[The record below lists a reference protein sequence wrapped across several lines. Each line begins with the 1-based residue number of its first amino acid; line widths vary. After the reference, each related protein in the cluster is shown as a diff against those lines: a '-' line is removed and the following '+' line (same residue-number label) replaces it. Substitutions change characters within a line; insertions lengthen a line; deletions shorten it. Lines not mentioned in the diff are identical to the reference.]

1 MKSLF
6 TVLKLEQ
13 MTTFENQGVSHKNP
27 DFWLLLKQK
36 KIWQHW
42 TGTPARLNRRAAAF
56 LTEDTLSSCLRSPNK
71 PQTLPRAPLTPHCL
85 AAASL
90 TFFSIT

>member
-1 MKSLF
+1 
-6 TVLKLEQ
+6 

-36 KIWQHW
+36 IWQHW
-42 TGTPARLNRRAAAF
+42 TGAPARLNRRAAAF
-56 LTEDTLSSCLRSPNK
+56 LIKDTLSSCLHSPNK
-71 PQTLPRAPLTPHCL
+71 PQTLPQAPLTPHCL

-90 TFFSIT
+90 TFLSIT